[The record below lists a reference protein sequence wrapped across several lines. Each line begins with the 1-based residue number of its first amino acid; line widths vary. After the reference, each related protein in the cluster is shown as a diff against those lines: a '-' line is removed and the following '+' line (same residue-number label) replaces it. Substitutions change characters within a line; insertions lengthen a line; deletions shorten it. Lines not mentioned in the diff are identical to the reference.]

1 MMNKNKVLGC
11 FKTKGGLKQP
21 DLTQLARFEY
31 LAPVGDLPAKLSV
44 NIGMVYDKGGWKEN
58 PSSLRFDSLVEA
70 ERFLKEVLRAVTFY
84 GVFTGAV
91 TEGNHSWKLCSYQKM
106 VSEEFIHVMRSY

>member
-1 MMNKNKVLGC
+1 MMKNKVLGC
-11 FKTKGGLKQP
+11 FRTNGGLKQK

-31 LAPVGDLPAKLSV
+31 LAPVSDLPAKLSV
-44 NIGMVYDKGGWKEN
+44 NIGMVYSQGGWKEN

-84 GVFTGAV
+84 GAYTGVIREA
-91 TEGNHSWKLCSYQKM
+91 NYSWKLSSYQKM
-106 VSEEFIHVMRSY
+106 VSEEFIHVMRSI